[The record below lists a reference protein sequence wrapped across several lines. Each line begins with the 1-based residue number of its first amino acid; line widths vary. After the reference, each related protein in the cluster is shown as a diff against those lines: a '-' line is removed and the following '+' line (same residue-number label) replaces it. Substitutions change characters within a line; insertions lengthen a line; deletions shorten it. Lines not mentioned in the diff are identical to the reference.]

1 MKLKSTSVVLTGMV
15 MVASAF
21 SVAQV
26 QTSDAQ
32 SVSSWLTSAAQKLAD
47 ASGGNSSDAG
57 RRSLNADAHP
67 DATEAASQLSESG
80 NDASESDADANAESD
95 TNTGHQSSTNDEQ
108 STSLFQTTEELD
120 QYISEYLI
128 KNPSVVIEA
137 INAYQAQEAER
148 QQLQMVQSVRDSYP
162 QMSQELTKGVSFGSA
177 SQPYVVV
184 EFMDPLCGYCK
195 KLTTE
200 LDKVN
205 NAHIVVKP
213 LAMFNSSKTDL
224 TLSKPSLAVLAAYDQ
239 MAKSQPE
246 QFKNCYKD
254 IMSAP
259 FTAKNIDAQLA
270 DIQKKYTTY
279 GADFSLET
287 LKKYVS
293 ELDANKAA
301 FTKFSFGG
309 TPAMIVYPK
318 GQASQAYPLA
328 GYVDAAGIQQVL
340 KTQFKANA
348 QKKS

>member
-21 SVAQV
+21 SMAQV
-26 QTSDAQ
+26 QTSEAQ

-47 ASGGNSSDAG
+47 ASGSNSSKEVG
-57 RRSLNADAHP
+57 RPQDEAHSS
-67 DATEAASQLSESG
+67 ATEASSQHLESG
-80 NDASESDADANAESD
+80 KHTAADVANANAEHN
-95 TNTGHQSSTNDEQ
+95 TNAGYQSSHSDEQ
-108 STSLFQTTEELD
+108 PTALFQTTEELD

-128 KNPSVVIEA
+128 KNPSVVIDA

-162 QMSQELTKGVSFGSA
+162 QMSQEMTKGVSFGST

-328 GYVDAAGIQQVL
+328 GYVDAAGIQQVF
-340 KTQFKANA
+340 KTQFKANE
-348 QKKS
+348 QKQS

>member
-1 MKLKSTSVVLTGMV
+1 
-15 MVASAF
+15 
-21 SVAQV
+21 
-26 QTSDAQ
+26 
-32 SVSSWLTSAAQKLAD
+32 
-47 ASGGNSSDAG
+47 
-57 RRSLNADAHP
+57 
-67 DATEAASQLSESG
+67 
-80 NDASESDADANAESD
+80 
-95 TNTGHQSSTNDEQ
+95 
-108 STSLFQTTEELD
+108 
-120 QYISEYLI
+120 
-128 KNPSVVIEA
+128 
-137 INAYQAQEAER
+137 
-148 QQLQMVQSVRDSYP
+148 

-213 LAMFNSSKTDL
+213 LAMFNTSKTDL

-328 GYVDAAGIQQVL
+328 GYVDAAGIQQVF
-340 KTQFKANA
+340 KTQFKANE
-348 QKKS
+348 QKQG

>member
-21 SVAQV
+21 SMAQV
-26 QTSDAQ
+26 QTSEAQ
-32 SVSSWLTSAAQKLAD
+32 SVSSWLTSAAQKLSD
-47 ASGGNSSDAG
+47 ASSTKSPDQTHSKLAYSRSPSSKG
-57 RRSLNADAHP
+57 S
-67 DATEAASQLSESG
+67 SESEDCNTCG
-80 NDASESDADANAESD
+80 DQDDEEKNGSESS
-95 TNTGHQSSTNDEQ
+95 
-108 STSLFQTTEELD
+108 SLFQTTEELD

-137 INAYQAQEAER
+137 INAYQSQEAER
-148 QQLQMVQSVRDSYP
+148 QRLQMVQSVRDSYP

-213 LAMFNSSKTDL
+213 LAMFNTSKTDL

-328 GYVDAAGIQQVL
+328 GYVDAAGIQQVF
-340 KTQFKANA
+340 KTQFKANE
-348 QKKS
+348 QKQG